1 MGTHPIFESDFDC
14 LTESDCSQIFRLSK
28 GNQSRKNH
36 KIINQTTKVSDTD
49 TKLSTPAIQAQQH
62 QLEEQAR
69 LEQERKQL
77 ELLEQQKHEKQ
88 IEVEKIETCVEE
100 VQKMTVNS
108 EENEITKQIITEAIN
123 QNVEKV
129 QSDPMVTAMS
139 DMENYIRKMGEY
151 MNYMKELEEKNA
163 RLEYENLRYRAEN
176 ESLKGQLINVTPQF
190 PIQEKI
196 RMQMTNNHQ

>member
-14 LTESDCSQIFRLSK
+14 LTEHL
-28 GNQSRKNH
+28 NSRN
-36 KIINQTTKVSDTD
+36 VSATD

-69 LEQERKQL
+69 IEQERKQL
-77 ELLEQQKHEKQ
+77 ELEQQKQLQLEKQ
-88 IEVEKIETCVEE
+88 IEDTKTCVEE
-100 VQKMTVNS
+100 VQKMTINS

-129 QSDPMVTAMS
+129 PHDPMVTAMS

-176 ESLKGQLINVTPQF
+176 ESLKGQLVNVTPQF

>member
-1 MGTHPIFESDFDC
+1 M
-14 LTESDCSQIFRLSK
+14 FRLSK

-77 ELLEQQKHEKQ
+77 ELLEQQKLEKQ
-88 IEVEKIETCVEE
+88 IEVEKIETCAEE
-100 VQKMTVNS
+100 VQKMTINS

-123 QNVEKV
+123 QNVEK
-129 QSDPMVTAMS
+129 
-139 DMENYIRKMGEY
+139 
-151 MNYMKELEEKNA
+151 ELYDKKLEISGPKN
-163 RLEYENLRYRAEN
+163 
-176 ESLKGQLINVTPQF
+176 
-190 PIQEKI
+190 KI
-196 RMQMTNNHQ
+196 RCHKQIKIYFCQTNKRFKVIQW

>member
-14 LTESDCSQIFRLSK
+14 LTELRKMFRLSK

-62 QLEEQAR
+62 QLE
-69 LEQERKQL
+69 
-77 ELLEQQKHEKQ
+77 KQ
-88 IEVEKIETCVEE
+88 IEDTKTCVEE
-100 VQKMTVNS
+100 VQKMTINS

-129 QSDPMVTAMS
+129 PHDPMVTAMS

>member
-1 MGTHPIFESDFDC
+1 M
-14 LTESDCSQIFRLSK
+14 FRLSK

-77 ELLEQQKHEKQ
+77 ELEKQ
-88 IEVEKIETCVEE
+88 KELQLEIEDTKTCVEE
-100 VQKMTVNS
+100 VQKMTINS

-129 QSDPMVTAMS
+129 PNDPMVTAMS

-176 ESLKGQLINVTPQF
+176 ESLKGQLVNVTPQF

>member
-1 MGTHPIFESDFDC
+1 M
-14 LTESDCSQIFRLSK
+14 FRLSK

-77 ELLEQQKHEKQ
+77 ELLEQQKLEKLQ
-88 IEVEKIETCVEE
+88 KVEAEKIEVCVEE
-100 VQKMTVNS
+100 VKKMTINS

-123 QNVEKV
+123 QNVEK
-129 QSDPMVTAMS
+129 
-139 DMENYIRKMGEY
+139 
-151 MNYMKELEEKNA
+151 ELYDQIKNVY
-163 RLEYENLRYRAEN
+163 LTHKL
-176 ESLKGQLINVTPQF
+176 
-190 PIQEKI
+190 
-196 RMQMTNNHQ
+196 

>member
-1 MGTHPIFESDFDC
+1 M
-14 LTESDCSQIFRLSK
+14 FRLSK

-77 ELLEQQKHEKQ
+77 ELLEQQKLEKLQ
-88 IEVEKIETCVEE
+88 KVEAEKIEVCVEE
-100 VQKMTVNS
+100 VKKMTINS

-123 QNVEKV
+123 QNVEK
-129 QSDPMVTAMS
+129 
-139 DMENYIRKMGEY
+139 
-151 MNYMKELEEKNA
+151 ELYDQIKN
-163 RLEYENLRYRAEN
+163 
-176 ESLKGQLINVTPQF
+176 V
-190 PIQEKI
+190 
-196 RMQMTNNHQ
+196 

>member
-1 MGTHPIFESDFDC
+1 M
-14 LTESDCSQIFRLSK
+14 FRLSK

-77 ELLEQQKHEKQ
+77 ELLEQQKLEKQ
-88 IEVEKIETCVEE
+88 IEAEKIETCTEE
-100 VQKMTVNS
+100 VQKMTINS

-123 QNVEKV
+123 QNVEKELY
-129 QSDPMVTAMS
+129 DLI
-139 DMENYIRKMGEY
+139 ENTFE
-151 MNYMKELEEKNA
+151 
-163 RLEYENLRYRAEN
+163 
-176 ESLKGQLINVTPQF
+176 PQ
-190 PIQEKI
+190 KL
-196 RMQMTNNHQ
+196 T

>member
-1 MGTHPIFESDFDC
+1 M
-14 LTESDCSQIFRLSK
+14 FRLSK

-77 ELLEQQKHEKQ
+77 ELLEQQKLEKLQ
-88 IEVEKIETCVEE
+88 KVEAEKIEVCVEE
-100 VQKMTVNS
+100 VQKMTINS

-123 QNVEKV
+123 QNVEK
-129 QSDPMVTAMS
+129 
-139 DMENYIRKMGEY
+139 
-151 MNYMKELEEKNA
+151 ELYDQIKN
-163 RLEYENLRYRAEN
+163 
-176 ESLKGQLINVTPQF
+176 V
-190 PIQEKI
+190 
-196 RMQMTNNHQ
+196 

>member
-14 LTESDCSQIFRLSK
+14 LTELRKMFRLSK

-77 ELLEQQKHEKQ
+77 ELLEQQKLEKQ
-88 IEVEKIETCVEE
+88 IEVEKIETCIEE
-100 VQKMTVNS
+100 VQKITINS

-129 QSDPMVTAMS
+129 QNDPMVTAMS

-163 RLEYENLRYRAEN
+163 RLEN

>member
-14 LTESDCSQIFRLSK
+14 LTELRKMFRLSK

-77 ELLEQQKHEKQ
+77 ELLEQKLEKQ
-88 IEVEKIETCVEE
+88 IEVEKIESCAEE
-100 VQKMTVNS
+100 VQKMTINS

-129 QSDPMVTAMS
+129 QNDPMVTAMS

-151 MNYMKELEEKNA
+151 MNY
-163 RLEYENLRYRAEN
+163 
-176 ESLKGQLINVTPQF
+176 
-190 PIQEKI
+190 
-196 RMQMTNNHQ
+196 

>member
-1 MGTHPIFESDFDC
+1 M
-14 LTESDCSQIFRLSK
+14 FRLSK

-77 ELLEQQKHEKQ
+77 ELLEQQKLEKQ
-88 IEVEKIETCVEE
+88 KIEAEKIEVCAEE
-100 VQKMTVNS
+100 VQKMTINS

-123 QNVEKV
+123 QNVEK
-129 QSDPMVTAMS
+129 
-139 DMENYIRKMGEY
+139 
-151 MNYMKELEEKNA
+151 ELYDQIKNV
-163 RLEYENLRYRAEN
+163 YCYHIIVYD
-176 ESLKGQLINVTPQF
+176 S
-190 PIQEKI
+190 
-196 RMQMTNNHQ
+196 

>member
-1 MGTHPIFESDFDC
+1 M
-14 LTESDCSQIFRLSK
+14 FRLSK

-77 ELLEQQKHEKQ
+77 ELLEQQKLEKIQ
-88 IEVEKIETCVEE
+88 KVEAEKIEVCVEE
-100 VQKMTVNS
+100 VQKMAINS

-123 QNVEKV
+123 QNVEK
-129 QSDPMVTAMS
+129 
-139 DMENYIRKMGEY
+139 
-151 MNYMKELEEKNA
+151 ELYDQIKN
-163 RLEYENLRYRAEN
+163 
-176 ESLKGQLINVTPQF
+176 V
-190 PIQEKI
+190 
-196 RMQMTNNHQ
+196 

>member
-1 MGTHPIFESDFDC
+1 M
-14 LTESDCSQIFRLSK
+14 FRLSK

-77 ELLEQQKHEKQ
+77 ELLEQQKLEKQ
-88 IEVEKIETCVEE
+88 IEVEKIESCAEE
-100 VQKMTVNS
+100 VQKMTINS

-123 QNVEKV
+123 QNVEK
-129 QSDPMVTAMS
+129 
-139 DMENYIRKMGEY
+139 
-151 MNYMKELEEKNA
+151 ELHDKILEISGPKN
-163 RLEYENLRYRAEN
+163 
-176 ESLKGQLINVTPQF
+176 
-190 PIQEKI
+190 KI
-196 RMQMTNNHQ
+196 RCHKQIKIYFCQTNKRFKVIQW